1 MLTFGNFV
9 ACSDKALLCTLRWV
23 DGVSQRH
30 STGMHLVSVLAHC
43 VTIRSITS
51 HTRQVDFDL
60 RRTTWQCSTHL
71 VRVPARL
78 VIAIKQ
84 KLLAK
89 LFDIAV

>member
-1 MLTFGNFV
+1 MVTFGNFV
-9 ACSDKALLCTLRWV
+9 ACLDKALLCTLRWV
-23 DGVSQRH
+23 DGVAQRH
-30 STGMHLVSVLAHC
+30 STGMHLVS
-43 VTIRSITS
+43 IRSITS
-51 HTRQVDFDL
+51 HTRHVDFDL